1 MNTFSVRM
9 NMGWSG
15 NRLSSMYSRQNAEQ
29 IQAVVSR
36 DMGAH
41 IKEGIGANNGGRAQ
55 LGLLVGVDI
64 SANIDPFSKKET
76 ETQFKNSTINLAI
89 AQAERELKSEDTDE
103 ERGKWLNATMERLR
117 ELSEEMQ
124 KTLEQIAKEREK
136 EKNPLAF
143 ADEPPTEQDMARAE
157 LQQLNE
163 TQRAEVKSAY
173 GNAKMV
179 ASDYQDKI
187 RQLLSQISRLQK
199 EVLNDSV
206 QITRVLSGAA
216 PSVDFSVDT
225 SAGGGSSAPG
235 SGMAA
240 IEAALASTGGD
251 AEAIAAGAPDVA
263 SANVEV
269 EAAVSEAV
277 GDVASETAGEGEAT
291 DSVAAQPVN
300 EPAESAPRQSAQA
313 TQESGSKPSKEQG
326 EVGAPKS
333 AKTQEAKSIDMK
345 TVNSLSMQRTAKLA
359 KIMKLYEQISQLE
372 QGSRDEA
379 NKVSAQSDSRNRSYI
394 AKTKTLKEAIYA

>member
-41 IKEGIGANNGGRAQ
+41 MKEGIGANNGGRAQ

-179 ASDYQDKI
+179 ASDNQDKI

-235 SGMAA
+235 SEMAA
-240 IEAALASTGGD
+240 IEVALESGGD

-263 SANVEV
+263 SASVEV

-291 DSVAAQPVN
+291 DSVAAQPASQ
-300 EPAESAPRQSAQA
+300 PAESAPQQSTQA

-326 EVGAPKS
+326 EASAPKPT
-333 AKTQEAKSIDMK
+333 KTQGAKSIDMK

-372 QGSRDEA
+372 KSSRDEA
-379 NKVSAQSDSRNRSYI
+379 SKVSAQSDSRNRSYV
-394 AKTKTLKEAIYA
+394 AKTKALKEAIYA

>member
-1 MNTFSVRM
+1 MDTFSVRM

-15 NRLSSMYSRQNAEQ
+15 NRLSSMYSRQNTEQ

-117 ELSEEMQ
+117 ELSEEVQ

-179 ASDYQDKI
+179 ASDNQDKI
-187 RQLLSQISRLQK
+187 RQLLSQISHLQK

-251 AEAIAAGAPDVA
+251 AEAAAGAPEVA
-263 SANVEV
+263 SASVEV

-291 DSVAAQPVN
+291 DSVAAQPAS
-300 EPAESAPRQSAQA
+300 EPAESAPQQSAQA

-326 EVGAPKS
+326 EASAPKPT
-333 AKTQEAKSIDMK
+333 KTQGAKSIDMK

-372 QGSRDEA
+372 KSSRDEA
-379 NKVSAQSDSRNRSYI
+379 SKVSAQSDSRNRSYV
-394 AKTKTLKEAIYA
+394 AKTKALKEAIYA

>member
-41 IKEGIGANNGGRAQ
+41 MKEGIGANNGGRAQ

-117 ELSEEMQ
+117 ELSEEVQ

-179 ASDYQDKI
+179 ASDNQDKI
-187 RQLLSQISRLQK
+187 RQLLSQISQLQK

-235 SGMAA
+235 SEMAA
-240 IEAALASTGGD
+240 IEVALESGGD
-251 AEAIAAGAPDVA
+251 AEAIATGAPEVA
-263 SANVEV
+263 SASVEV

-291 DSVAAQPVN
+291 DSVAAQPAS
-300 EPAESAPRQSAQA
+300 EPAESAPQQSAQA

-326 EVGAPKS
+326 EAGTPKS
-333 AKTQEAKSIDMK
+333 AKTQGAKSIDMK

-372 QGSRDEA
+372 QGSRAQAGE
-379 NKVSAQSDSRNRSYI
+379 VSAQSDSRNRSYV
-394 AKTKTLKEAIYA
+394 AKTKALKEAIYA

>member
-117 ELSEEMQ
+117 ELSEEVQ

-179 ASDYQDKI
+179 ASDNQDKI
-187 RQLLSQISRLQK
+187 RQLLSQISQLQK

-235 SGMAA
+235 SEMAA
-240 IEAALASTGGD
+240 IEVALESGGD
-251 AEAIAAGAPDVA
+251 AEAIATGAPEVA
-263 SANVEV
+263 SASVEV

-291 DSVAAQPVN
+291 DSVAAQPVS
-300 EPAESAPRQSAQA
+300 EPAESAPQQSAQA

-326 EVGAPKS
+326 EASAPKS
-333 AKTQEAKSIDMK
+333 AKTQGAKSIDMK

-372 QGSRDEA
+372 QGSRAQAGE
-379 NKVSAQSDSRNRSYI
+379 VSAQSDSRNRSYV
-394 AKTKTLKEAIYA
+394 AKTQALKEAIYA

>member
-1 MNTFSVRM
+1 MDTFSVRM

-41 IKEGIGANNGGRAQ
+41 MKEGIGANNGGRAQ

-117 ELSEEMQ
+117 ELSEEVQ

-179 ASDYQDKI
+179 ASDNQDKI
-187 RQLLSQISRLQK
+187 RQLLSQISHLQK

-206 QITRVLSGAA
+206 QITRVLSGAV

-235 SGMAA
+235 SEMAA

-251 AEAIAAGAPDVA
+251 AEAAAGAPEVA
-263 SANVEV
+263 SASVEV

-291 DSVAAQPVN
+291 DSVAAQPVS
-300 EPAESAPRQSAQA
+300 EPAESAPQQSTQA

-326 EVGAPKS
+326 EASAPKPT
-333 AKTQEAKSIDMK
+333 KTQGAKSIDMK

-372 QGSRDEA
+372 KSSRDEA
-379 NKVSAQSDSRNRSYI
+379 SKVSAQSDSRNRSYV
-394 AKTKTLKEAIYA
+394 AKTKALKEAIYA

>member
-15 NRLSSMYSRQNAEQ
+15 NRLSSMYSKQNAEQ

-41 IKEGIGANNGGRAQ
+41 IKEGISANNGGRAQ

-117 ELSEEMQ
+117 ELSEEVQ
-124 KTLEQIAKEREK
+124 KTLEKIAKEREK
-136 EKNPLAF
+136 EKNPLVF

-179 ASDYQDKI
+179 ASDNQDKI
-187 RQLLSQISRLQK
+187 RQLLSQISHLQK

-240 IEAALASTGGD
+240 IEAAVEPGGD
-251 AEAIAAGAPDVA
+251 AEATAGV
-263 SANVEV
+263 SVEV
-269 EAAVSEAV
+269 DAAVSEAV

-291 DSVAAQPVN
+291 DSVAVQPASQ
-300 EPAESAPRQSAQA
+300 PAESAPQQSAQA
-313 TQESGSKPSKEQG
+313 TQDSGSKSSKEQG
-326 EVGAPKS
+326 ETGAPKL
-333 AKTQEAKSIDMK
+333 AKTQGAKSVDMK

>member
-41 IKEGIGANNGGRAQ
+41 MKEGIGANNGGRAQ

-103 ERGKWLNATMERLR
+103 ERSKWLNATMERLR
-117 ELSEEMQ
+117 ELSEEVQ

-179 ASDYQDKI
+179 ASDNQDKI
-187 RQLLSQISRLQK
+187 RQLLSQISQLQK

-235 SGMAA
+235 SEMAA
-240 IEAALASTGGD
+240 IEVALESGGD
-251 AEAIAAGAPDVA
+251 AEAIATGAPEVA
-263 SANVEV
+263 SASVEV

-277 GDVASETAGEGEAT
+277 GDVASETAGESEAT
-291 DSVAAQPVN
+291 DSVAAQPAS
-300 EPAESAPRQSAQA
+300 EPAESAPQQSAQA

-326 EVGAPKS
+326 EASAPKPT
-333 AKTQEAKSIDMK
+333 KTQGAKSIDMK

-372 QGSRDEA
+372 KSSRDEA
-379 NKVSAQSDSRNRSYI
+379 SKVSAQSDSRNRSYV
-394 AKTKTLKEAIYA
+394 AKTKALKEAIYA

>member
-1 MNTFSVRM
+1 MDTFSVRM

-41 IKEGIGANNGGRAQ
+41 MKEGIGANNGGRAQ

-117 ELSEEMQ
+117 ELSEEVQ

-136 EKNPLAF
+136 EENPLAF

-179 ASDYQDKI
+179 ASDNQDKI
-187 RQLLSQISRLQK
+187 RQLLSQISHLQK

-235 SGMAA
+235 SEMAA
-240 IEAALASTGGD
+240 IEVALESGGD
-251 AEAIAAGAPDVA
+251 AEAIATGAPEVA
-263 SANVEV
+263 SASVEV

-277 GDVASETAGEGEAT
+277 GDVASETAGEGEST
-291 DSVAAQPVN
+291 DSVAAQPAS
-300 EPAESAPRQSAQA
+300 EPAESAPQQSTQA

-326 EVGAPKS
+326 EASAPKPT
-333 AKTQEAKSIDMK
+333 KTQGAKSIDMK
-345 TVNSLSMQRTAKLA
+345 TGNSLSMQRTAKLA

-372 QGSRDEA
+372 KSSRDEA
-379 NKVSAQSDSRNRSYI
+379 SKVSAQSDSRNRSYV
-394 AKTKTLKEAIYA
+394 AKTKALKEAIYA

>member
-15 NRLSSMYSRQNAEQ
+15 NRLSSMYSRQNTEQ

-117 ELSEEMQ
+117 ELSEEVQ

-179 ASDYQDKI
+179 ASDNQDKI
-187 RQLLSQISRLQK
+187 RQLLSQISHLQK

-240 IEAALASTGGD
+240 IEAALESGGD
-251 AEAIAAGAPDVA
+251 AEAIASGAPEVA
-263 SANVEV
+263 SASVEV

-291 DSVAAQPVN
+291 DSVAAQPVS
-300 EPAESAPRQSAQA
+300 EPAESAPQQSTQA

-326 EVGAPKS
+326 EASAPKPT
-333 AKTQEAKSIDMK
+333 KTQGAKSIDMK

-372 QGSRDEA
+372 KSSRDEA
-379 NKVSAQSDSRNRSYI
+379 SKVSAQSDSRNRSYV
-394 AKTKTLKEAIYA
+394 AKTKALKEAIYA